1 LRRRDI
7 GYITIDTLP
16 NEVLLEIFKFYVCD
30 DAGEEEWEELVHVC
44 RRWRDIAFA
53 APRSLDMRLV
63 CTGGTPARE
72 MIDIWPALPILI
84 RVDSLFDEDVDNV
97 VAALERN
104 DRVREISIC
113 DISYDALGTFISVM
127 QKPFPELTRLFLG
140 VPSFPFSDADT
151 APVLPESFL
160 GGSAP
165 RLQSFHLNTISFPA
179 VPKLLS
185 SARHL
190 VHLTLRHIPPYAY
203 FPPAEAMVDWLST
216 LTRLERL
223 EINFQPPLPPSHP
236 IRAGRLTPPLRTI
249 LPFFTSLYF
258 RSGVEHI
265 EEFYTRIQAPLLD
278 DLHLTFL
285 SPPTLDIRR
294 IFLFTGSTEPFNEL
308 DQAHLLFDRD
318 HVRVTLSPRNETTSV
333 KSLKLSVR
341 CRNSVWQL
349 RSLDHSRD
357 RFFPPLNGLERFD
370 ACELEGQHSPLWADN
385 AENARW
391 LELLHM
397 LATVEDLY
405 LSEGLALQVAPA
417 LQEFTRLGGT
427 EVLHAL
433 RNLFI
438 EEYKPGPVQEAIAEF
453 VAARQLSCRPVD
465 IQCWVRERRSR
476 VRMVTPKPD
485 LRDFL
490 RNFLDTHEI
499 YES

>member
-1 LRRRDI
+1 MRRRDI

-16 NEVLLEIFKFYVCD
+16 NEVLLEIFKFYVCGD
-30 DAGEEEWEELVHVC
+30 GGEEEWEGLVHVC

-72 MIDIWPALPILI
+72 MIDIWPALPIFI
-84 RVDSLFDEDVDNV
+84 RVDRLFDEDVDNV

-104 DRVREISIC
+104 DHVCEISIY
-113 DISYDALGTFISVM
+113 DISYDALETFVSVM
-127 QKPFPELTRLFLG
+127 QNPFPELTHLFLG
-140 VPSFPFSDADT
+140 MPSFPFSDADT
-151 APVLPESFL
+151 APVLPESFM

-165 RLQSFHLNTISFPA
+165 RLQSFRLNTISFPA

-190 VHLTLRHIPPYAY
+190 VHLTLRHIPPYRY
-203 FPPAEAMVDWLST
+203 FPPAEAMVDCLST

-223 EINFQPPLPPSHP
+223 EINFQFSLPPSRP
-236 IRAGRLTPPLRTI
+236 VRAGRRPPPLRTI
-249 LPFFTSLYF
+249 LPFLTSLYF

-278 DLHLTFL
+278 HLHLTFL
-285 SPPTLDIRR
+285 NPATLDIRR
-294 IFLFTGSTEPFNEL
+294 ISLFTGSTEPFDEL
-308 DQAHLLFDRD
+308 DQAHILFDHD
-318 HVRVTLSPRNETTSV
+318 LVKVTLSPRNETTSV

-349 RSLDHSRD
+349 RSLIHSCD
-357 RFFPPLNGLERFD
+357 RFFPPLNELERFD
-370 ACELEGQHSPLWADN
+370 VCKLEGRHSPLWADN

-391 LELLHM
+391 LELLHL

-405 LSEGLALQVAPA
+405 LSEGLALHVALA
-417 LQEFTRLGGT
+417 LREFTRQGGT

-438 EEYKPGPVQEAIAEF
+438 EEFKPGLVQEAIVDF

-465 IQCWVRERRSR
+465 IKCWVRERRSR
-476 VRMVTPKPD
+476 VRMVPPN

-490 RNFLDTHEI
+490 RNYLDIYEI
-499 YES
+499 YEI